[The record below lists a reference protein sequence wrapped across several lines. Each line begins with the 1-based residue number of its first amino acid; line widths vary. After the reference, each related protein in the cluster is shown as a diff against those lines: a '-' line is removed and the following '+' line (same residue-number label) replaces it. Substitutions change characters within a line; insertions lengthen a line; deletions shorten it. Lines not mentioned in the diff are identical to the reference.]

1 MRNENGS
8 MCEMNDFH
16 FRVVLTRTHA
26 GFWFILPFFSI
37 LLHAGKRDDVTPT
50 GRAVESRA
58 HRGRKRLAHRAR
70 DAQCAAPTKPSLLN
84 QRNMY
89 VDHVKRSRQKSSER
103 KQKTPTGR
111 GGTLGRPPLWRKDG
125 YRYPHMKKVLKL
137 LSR

>member
-50 GRAVESRA
+50 GRAMFASPMA
-58 HRGRKRLAHRAR
+58 SIL
-70 DAQCAAPTKPSLLN
+70 S
-84 QRNMY
+84 
-89 VDHVKRSRQKSSER
+89 SSENNNIR
-103 KQKTPTGR
+103 LYANGA
-111 GGTLGRPPLWRKDG
+111 GG
-125 YRYPHMKKVLKL
+125 
-137 LSR
+137 